1 MNYTLIKL
9 ITNHFVT
16 TQMELDG
23 IMLSEINQIEEKIY
37 AMISYIEQ
45 EYREHINKYREQIN
59 SC

>member
-16 TQMELDG
+16 TQMDLDG
-23 IMLSEINQIEEKIY
+23 IMLSEISQIEEKIY

-45 EYREHINKYREQIN
+45 EKAHKYREQIN